1 MIKLITFNDTNAIW
15 TDEAVA
21 PLSQIV
27 CRQLQ
32 NLELL
37 PDYVM
42 LQFNCNEADLA
53 RVSNS
58 RNQFHACIQRYYV
71 PELLIKT
78 KRHVKE

>member
-37 PDYVM
+37 PDCVM
-42 LQFNCNEADLA
+42 LQFDCNESDLA

-58 RNQFHACIQRYYV
+58 RNQFQACIQRYYI
-71 PELLIKT
+71 PELLIKS
-78 KRHVKE
+78 KK

>member
-42 LQFNCNEADLA
+42 LQFNCNESDLA

-58 RNQFHACIQRYYV
+58 RNQFQVCIQRYYI
-71 PELLIKT
+71 PELLIKS
-78 KRHVKE
+78 KK